1 MLKKLLIAAAAVLIS
16 APALADGGRH
26 HRPHW
31 KHWKPHPH
39 ARQVV
44 VVPAPR
50 AYYAPPPRVYY
61 APPPRVYYAPP
72 APVYYA
78 PPPRVYPAPVPSS
91 GVSIRLHFPL

>member
-16 APALADGGRH
+16 APALADGGRWE

-31 KHWKPHPH
+31 KHWKHQPH

-44 VVPAPR
+44 VVPA
-50 AYYAPPPRVYY
+50 PRVYY

-78 PPPRVYPAPVPSS
+78 PPPVVYPAPVPSS
-91 GVSIRLHFPL
+91 SVSIRLHFPL